1 MEKVRCIRCG
11 KLRGA
16 RSIRPNGM
24 CGYCDLNVNG
34 IDKTCVECEG
44 TFHTHSNRQ
53 TMCDDCKRE
62 AKGIPE
68 SLTCPVCGYECSS
81 VAGYKTHTRTH
92 EDGYVRRTFSD
103 ETKRRMSE
111 SAKARTDRGPISESH
126 RQAIIRSNRTRTV
139 SEETK
144 RRISESNK
152 GKVMS
157 DEAKARMSEVQRRRF
172 ESDPTLR
179 MKMGE
184 YSRMSGRKG
193 SHMSEESKRRLSEAQ
208 KRRFREHPELRT
220 KLSEMASA
228 RSTEKLKATK
238 RKGWTEDA
246 CRFCDDESFAWSI
259 LDSFD
264 HNPSMYELQERLGTW
279 NQRVGK
285 AVIRYGMSDR
295 IHRTSPHSPSNE
307 EAELFQFVRSIA
319 PDARQTV
326 RDIIK
331 PQELDVYVPSRN
343 LAIEF
348 DGSYWHTDEFKDSGY
363 HLGKTEACEAL
374 GIRLIHVFEWEWTN
388 NKKVVKSLL
397 STALGVSERVGARKC
412 DVVEV
417 DSHTAMEFLRENHI
431 QGAIG
436 SRYRLGLS
444 HDGELVALMTFGKPR
459 FSGFDGVEMLR
470 YCCRMGTEVVG
481 GMSRLLKH
489 SMERFGITDVISY
502 CNRSKFTGSSYE
514 RIGFAH
520 TRDTAPSYWW
530 IHNNPFDMLSRYS
543 TQMKDE
549 DATMR
554 ERGYSRFYDC
564 GTKVYELHG

>member
-1 MEKVRCIRCG
+1 
-11 KLRGA
+11 
-16 RSIRPNGM
+16 
-24 CGYCDLNVNG
+24 
-34 IDKTCVECEG
+34 
-44 TFHTHSNRQ
+44 
-53 TMCDDCKRE
+53 
-62 AKGIPE
+62 
-68 SLTCPVCGYECSS
+68 
-81 VAGYKTHTRTH
+81 
-92 EDGYVRRTFSD
+92 
-103 ETKRRMSE
+103 
-111 SAKARTDRGPISESH
+111 
-126 RQAIIRSNRTRTV
+126 
-139 SEETK
+139 
-144 RRISESNK
+144 
-152 GKVMS
+152 
-157 DEAKARMSEVQRRRF
+157 
-172 ESDPTLR
+172 
-179 MKMGE
+179 
-184 YSRMSGRKG
+184 
-193 SHMSEESKRRLSEAQ
+193 
-208 KRRFREHPELRT
+208 
-220 KLSEMASA
+220 
-228 RSTEKLKATK
+228 
-238 RKGWTEDA
+238 
-246 CRFCDDESFAWSI
+246 
-259 LDSFD
+259 
-264 HNPSMYELQERLGTW
+264 
-279 NQRVGK
+279 
-285 AVIRYGMSDR
+285 MSDR

-331 PQELDVYVPSRN
+331 PQEFDVYVPSRN

-397 STALGVSERVGARKC
+397 STALGMSERIGARKC

-417 DSHTAMEFLRENHI
+417 DPHTAMEFLRENHI

-436 SRYRLGLS
+436 SRHRLGLA

-459 FSGFDGVEMLR
+459 FSGFDGMEMLR
-470 YCCRMGTEVVG
+470 YCCKLGTEVVG
-481 GMSRLLKH
+481 GMSRLLRH

-520 TRDTAPSYWW
+520 TRDTTPSYWW

-554 ERGYSRFYDC
+554 SKDYSRFYDC
-564 GTKVYELHG
+564 GTKVYELHA

>member
-34 IDKTCVECEG
+34 IDKTCAECEA

-53 TMCDDCKRE
+53 TMCDDCKRK

-81 VAGYKTHTRTH
+81 VAGYKTHTKTH
-92 EDGYVRRTFSD
+92 EEGYVRRTFSE

-126 RQAIIRSNRTRTV
+126 RQAIIRSNHTRTV

-152 GKVMS
+152 GKVIS
-157 DEAKARMSEVQRRRF
+157 DEAKTRISKAQKLRF

-179 MKMGE
+179 LKMGE

-193 SHMSEESKRRLSEAQ
+193 SHMSEESKRRLSESQ
-208 KRRFREHPELRT
+208 KRRFREHPEQVERLR
-220 KLSEMASA
+220 EMARS

-264 HNPSMYELQERLGTW
+264 HDPSMYELQERLGTW
-279 NQRVGK
+279 SQRVGK

-331 PQELDVYVPSRN
+331 PQELDVYIPSRN

-348 DGSYWHTDEFKDSGY
+348 DGSYWHTDEFKDPGY
-363 HLGKTEACEAL
+363 HLGKTEACGAL

-397 STALGVSERVGARKC
+397 STALGMSERVGARKC

-436 SRYRLGLS
+436 SRHRLGLS

-459 FSGFDGVEMLR
+459 FSGFDGMEMLR

-554 ERGYSRFYDC
+554 AKGYSRFYDC
-564 GTKVYELHG
+564 GTRVYELHG

>member
-1 MEKVRCIRCG
+1 MDKIMCAGCGKVRGSVRE
-11 KLRGA
+11 
-16 RSIRPNGM
+16 NGL
-24 CGYCDLNVNG
+24 CGYCDKRING
-34 IDKTCVECEG
+34 IDKTCSECG
-44 TFHTHSNRQ
+44 ATFHTHSNRQ
-53 TMCDDCKRE
+53 TMCDDCKRK
-62 AKGIPE
+62 AKGIPD

-92 EDGYVRRTFSD
+92 DDGYVRRTFSE

-126 RQAIIRSNRTRTV
+126 RQAIIRSNHTRTV
-139 SEETK
+139 SDETK

-157 DEAKARMSEVQRRRF
+157 DEAKARMSEAQKLRF
-172 ESDPTLR
+172 ENDPTLR
-179 MKMGE
+179 LKMGE

-193 SHMSEESKRRLSEAQ
+193 SHMSDESKRMLSEAQ

-220 KLSEMASA
+220 RLSEMAKA

-279 NQRVGK
+279 SQRVGK
-285 AVIRYGMSDR
+285 AVIRYGMSGR

-374 GIRLIHVFEWEWTN
+374 GIRLIHIFEWEWTN

-397 STALGVSERVGARKC
+397 STALGMSERIGARKC
-412 DVVEV
+412 DVVDV
-417 DSHTAMEFLRENHI
+417 DSHTTMGFLRDNHI

-436 SRYRLGLS
+436 SRHRLGLA

-459 FSGFDGVEMLR
+459 FSGFDGLEMLR

-489 SMERFGITDVISY
+489 SMERFGITNVISY

-520 TRDTAPSYWW
+520 TRDTNPSYWW

-543 TQMKDE
+543 TQMRNE
-549 DATMR
+549 DSIMR

-564 GTKVYELHG
+564 GTKVYELHV